1 MTAPG
6 NWTALTEREPSEL
19 KDSATASPGSR
30 TGGAGLRQ
38 VEGEDGVLGV
48 DGDNGDARPRA
59 RFGGD
64 GELVMRPA
72 RAQLSHQHGCCRTS
86 APARTLTSKIAERN
100 SPSIKGSTCW
110 WMLRRSVHGRAHSRH
125 ADGACTLPR
134 SVPVVHGQF
143 RGLQILR
150 IPN

>member
-30 TGGAGLRQ
+30 TGGAGFRQ

-48 DGDNGDARPRA
+48 DGDHGDARPRA

-64 GELVMRPA
+64 GVHIQVTPTVRP
-72 RAQLSHQHGCCRTS
+72 RC
-86 APARTLTSKIAERN
+86 
-100 SPSIKGSTCW
+100 PS
-110 WMLRRSVHGRAHSRH
+110 
-125 ADGACTLPR
+125 
-134 SVPVVHGQF
+134 
-143 RGLQILR
+143 RGLQISYGFQIDLVDLNTPRPKNPRFPNSSTKFRLLR
-150 IPN
+150 PGCERSA

>member
-48 DGDNGDARPRA
+48 DGDHGDARPRA

-64 GELVMRPA
+64 G
-72 RAQLSHQHGCCRTS
+72 
-86 APARTLTSKIAERN
+86 
-100 SPSIKGSTCW
+100 
-110 WMLRRSVHGRAHSRH
+110 VHIQVTPTA
-125 ADGACTLPR
+125 GASTLPR
-134 SVPVVHGQF
+134 PVPVV
-143 RGLQILR
+143 LQLPASPNIIR